1 VGYGMAVMTS
11 DEKVENLL
19 FVIWIQDQRHDY
31 WMRFIRE
38 IRTELETLRQDLRE
52 PDNRE
57 VG

>member
-1 VGYGMAVMTS
+1 MAVMTS